1 MKIMIN
7 GLVSEGF
14 WVRVLTPVHHKPRDQ
29 FFLSALEIELAKA
42 FGLTFEQYVQG
53 RIKEREKEREIERK
67 RNN

>member
-1 MKIMIN
+1 
-7 GLVSEGF
+7 
-14 WVRVLTPVHHKPRDQ
+14 
-29 FFLSALEIELAKA
+29 LSALEIELAKA